1 MQEDPKQLDVNDPR
15 FHSYFTSKEPMH
27 PLGSDPYPS
36 RRPRSRFQRSA
47 ISCLILVLG
56 LAVVSACGADQV
68 QDAAISEL
76 AIGSWGCAPD
86 AEGAGELPF
95 TVQIEG
101 DGTFGVSVAPNSR
114 PEDVSPPRD
123 EISGTWAIEDGD
135 LEWGFDDIQ
144 QLEMTL
150 VEGFDTLSLE
160 STEFTLTNPG
170 IFEAN
175 DGTDDPAEEQ
185 DVLVD
190 VHGTDSVTLS
200 VPGGGPWTCD
210 RQ

>member
-1 MQEDPKQLDVNDPR
+1 
-15 FHSYFTSKEPMH
+15 MH
-27 PLGSDPYPS
+27 PLGSHSYPS
-36 RRPRSRFQRSA
+36 RRPRSRFQGSA
-47 ISCLILVLG
+47 ISYLILVLG
-56 LAVVSACGADQV
+56 LAVVIGCGADEV

-76 AIGSWGCAPD
+76 AIGSWACAPD
-86 AEGAGELPF
+86 ADGAGELPF

-101 DGTFGVSVAPNSR
+101 DGTFGVSMAPNSR
-114 PEDVSPPRD
+114 PEDVSPPED
-123 EISGTWAIEDGD
+123 ELSGTWAIEDGD
-135 LEWGFDDIQ
+135 LELGFDEAQ
-144 QLEMTL
+144 HLKRTV
-150 VEGFDTLSLE
+150 VEGFDALSLE

-190 VHGTDSVTLS
+190 VDGTDSVTLS

-210 RQ
+210 RE

>member
-1 MQEDPKQLDVNDPR
+1 MN
-15 FHSYFTSKEPMH
+15 

-36 RRPRSRFQRSA
+36 RRPRSRFPQSA
-47 ISCLILVLG
+47 ILCLILVL
-56 LAVVSACGADQV
+56 VIACGADEV
-68 QDAAISEL
+68 QDAAVGEL
-76 AIGSWGCAPD
+76 AIGSWACAPD
-86 AEGAGELPF
+86 ADGAGELPF
-95 TVQIEG
+95 TVQIRA
-101 DGTFGVSVAPNSR
+101 DGTFDVSAAPNSG

-123 EISGTWAIEDGD
+123 EISGTWATEGGD
-135 LEWGFDDIQ
+135 LEWGFDGVQ
-144 QLEMTL
+144 QRTV
-150 VEGFDTLSLE
+150 VEGFDALSLE
-160 STEFTLTNPG
+160 SAEFTVTNPG

-190 VHGTDSVTLS
+190 IHGTDSVTLS